1 MEKAIAVVSGK
12 GGTGKTTFVSNTGL
26 ILKYIGNDI
35 TVIDTDM
42 SNSNL
47 GLSLGIYQL
56 PIGIQDVLKGDISL
70 EDSIYLHPTGLK
82 VIPASLSMKFLNN
95 KITTQGL
102 RKMLTGID
110 GYVMF
115 DSPPGVGEDVLSLLR
130 SVSDI
135 IVITNPQI
143 TAAADSLKIIRVAKD
158 VGTNVFGVVVNRS
171 RGRYEM
177 SSQEIESMCE
187 APVIGQIPED
197 PMVDRSL
204 YEGVPLVYNKPFS
217 PASIAYKRIAC
228 SLVGMNYRPPRLMR
242 IRNMFKSKDHH
253 IM

>member
-42 SNSNL
+42 ANSNL

-130 SVSDI
+130 SVSDV

-158 VGTNVFGVVVNRS
+158 IGTNVFGVVVNRS
-171 RGRYEM
+171 RGSYEM

-187 APVIGQIPED
+187 APVIGHIPED

-204 YEGVPLVYNKPFS
+204 YEGVPLVYNRPFS

-228 SLVGMNYRPPRLMR
+228 SLVGMNYKPPRLMK
-242 IRNMFKSKDHH
+242 IRNLFGSKDHH